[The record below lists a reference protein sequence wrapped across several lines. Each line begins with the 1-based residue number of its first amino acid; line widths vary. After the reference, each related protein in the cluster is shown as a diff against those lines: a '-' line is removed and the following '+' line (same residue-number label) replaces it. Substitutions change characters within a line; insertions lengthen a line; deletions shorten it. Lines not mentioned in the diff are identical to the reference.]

1 MIKLRTRP
9 LIGAETSFSGK
20 RIKRKFKA
28 NLTKVRL
35 WSFVLSRSVVLR
47 ASIKTVKRLT
57 KFGNLDFYILNV
69 SKLPHQFMK
78 MKLQML
84 ETLNG

>member
-9 LIGAETSFSGK
+9 LSGKETCFSGK
-20 RIKRKFKA
+20 RTKRKFKT

-35 WSFVLSRSVVLR
+35 WSFVLSRFIALR
-47 ASIKTVKRLT
+47 ARIKTIKRLT

-69 SKLPHQFMK
+69 
-78 MKLQML
+78 
-84 ETLNG
+84 